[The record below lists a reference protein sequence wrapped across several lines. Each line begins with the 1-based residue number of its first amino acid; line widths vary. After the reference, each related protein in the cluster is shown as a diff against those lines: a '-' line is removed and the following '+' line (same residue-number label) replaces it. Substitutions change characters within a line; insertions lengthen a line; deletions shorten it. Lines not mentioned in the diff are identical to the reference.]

1 MTAPTL
7 PEQIAAINSASEII
21 AANGA
26 SIRVHGWKDD
36 EVDATQ
42 IGLGAARAS
51 LEWLGRNPWIREEY
65 ERRKAL
71 AKNEEPA

>member
-1 MTAPTL
+1 MTTL
-7 PEQIAAINSASEII
+7 PAQIAAINSASEII

-26 SIRVHGWKDD
+26 SIKVHGWLDD

-51 LEWLGRNPWIREEY
+51 LEWLGRNPWVREEA

-71 AKNEEPA
+71 AQSEDAK

>member
-1 MTAPTL
+1 MTTL
-7 PEQIAAINSASEII
+7 PDQIAAINSASEII

-42 IGLGAARAS
+42 IGLGRVRAT
-51 LEWLGRNPWIREEY
+51 LEWLMRNEPAIRA
-65 ERRKAL
+65 AL
-71 AKNEEPA
+71 AKPVSEDALK